1 MHEQPE
7 LLIPPRQRVRDAV
20 AAAWARAVASGALPA
35 ATAGTELPPVDIERP
50 AKPEHGDLATSLA
63 MKLARPYRMAPLR
76 IAEALAAELTAEMAT
91 EIDAATGADAGTAG
105 SPIASVE
112 VAPPG
117 FLNMRLADGA
127 LEELVAGVLANPG
140 AWGRTRADHP
150 RRVNVEFVSA
160 NPTGPLHIG
169 NARGAFVGDL
179 LCRVLEAAGNE
190 VTREYYFNDFG
201 AQVRNLGESVVAIRR
216 GTEIPEDGYRGAYVH
231 DLAREVPADIW
242 AAAEAAGAAEVFGAA
257 EAAVDAPTEPR
268 DAAWIVGEWASER
281 VRAGI
286 EASLATLG
294 VRFDTWK
301 SEGSLYR
308 EGWVEQAVDR
318 LRASGHLYEQD
329 GALWF
334 RSTDFGDDK
343 DRVVRKSSG
352 DYTYFGSDIGYVVEK
367 LSRGFD
373 HLVYIWGA
381 DHHGTVARLRNAAEA
396 MGFDRDAVQ
405 MILMAWV
412 RFVRDG
418 VEVSMS
424 KRAGEFIT
432 LDELLE
438 EIGVDAARWFFAA
451 RGYTSG
457 IDFDIEL
464 AKKQSNDNP
473 VYYVQYAHARI
484 ASILRKGAEAGLEPG
499 VGVAPGSLGGD
510 GSTPEGALVRVLAR
524 FPEVVEDAAAAQE
537 TQGVTAFAT
546 ELATQFHAF
555 YRDARVVDPAEPERS
570 RSRLALVRATQL
582 TLAGALGLL
591 GISAPESM

>member
-1 MHEQPE
+1 
-7 LLIPPRQRVRDAV
+7 VT
-20 AAAWARAVASGALPA
+20 AAWSRAVASGTLPA
-35 ATAGTELPPVDIERP
+35 ATADGPELPPVEVERP
-50 AKPEHGDLATSLA
+50 AKPEHGDLATGLA
-63 MKLARPYRMAPLR
+63 MKLARPYRMPPLR
-76 IAEALAAELTAEMAT
+76 IAEAIAAELTAA
-91 EIDAATGADAGTAG
+91 AGTAS

-117 FLNMRLADGA
+117 FINVRLADTA
-127 LEELVAGVLANPG
+127 LEELVAGVLADPD
-140 AWGRTRADHP
+140 AWGRVRAERP

-179 LCRVLEAAGNE
+179 LCRVLEAAGHV

-201 AQVRNLGESVVAIRR
+201 AQVRNLGASVVAIRG
-216 GTEIPEDGYRGAYVH
+216 GTGIPEDGYHGAYVH
-231 DLAREVPADIW
+231 DLAREMPDNVWSAAVAAGTATGADASAEAGGDGGADGAGAEP
-242 AAAEAAGAAEVFGAA
+242 AAA
-257 EAAVDAPTEPR
+257 R

-286 EASLATLG
+286 ETSLATLG
-294 VRFDTWK
+294 VRFDAWK

-308 EGWVEQAVDR
+308 EGWVEQAVER

-334 RSTDFGDDK
+334 RSTDYGDDK
-343 DRVVRKSSG
+343 DRVVRKSNG

-367 LSRGFD
+367 FGRGFD

-396 MGFDRDAVQ
+396 MGFDRKAVQ

-432 LDELLE
+432 LDELLA

-464 AKKQSNDNP
+464 AKKQSNENP

-484 ASILRKGAEAGLEPG
+484 ASILRKAAEAGLEPG
-499 VGVAPGSLGGD
+499 AGVAPGSFGGD
-510 GSTPEGALVRVLAR
+510 GTTPEGALVRALAR

-570 RSRLALVRATQL
+570 RSRLALVRAAQL

>member
-1 MHEQPE
+1 VHEPGPE
-7 LLIPPRQRVRDAV
+7 LTPLRERARVAV
-20 AAAWARAVASGALPA
+20 AAAWERAVASGALPA
-35 ATAGTELPPVDIERP
+35 VPDGVELPAVEVERP
-50 AKPEHGDLATSLA
+50 AHAEHGDFATSLA
-63 MKLARPYRMAPLR
+63 MKLARPCRLPPLR
-76 IAEALAAELTAEMAT
+76 IAEALGTELAAEA
-91 EIDAATGADAGTAG
+91 GAPG
-105 SPIASVE
+105 SVLASVA

-117 FLNMRLADGA
+117 FLNLRLSSNV
-127 LEELVAGVLANPG
+127 LEELVAGILANPDT
-140 AWGRTRADHP
+140 WGRVRAARP
-150 RRVNVEFVSA
+150 RHVNVEFVSA

-179 LCRVLEAAGNE
+179 LCRVLEAAGNRA
-190 VTREYYFNDFG
+190 TREYYFNDFG
-201 AQVRNLGESVVAIRR
+201 AQVRNLGASVVAIRR

-231 DLAREVPADIW
+231 DLAREVPADVW
-242 AAAEAAGAAEVFGAA
+242 AAAQSAGDEGTGNEGA
-257 EAAVDAPTEPR
+257 R
-268 DAAWIVGEWASER
+268 DAAWIVGEWASEH

-286 EASLATLG
+286 EASLARLG
-294 VRFDTWK
+294 VRFDVWK

-308 EGWVEQAVDR
+308 EGWVERAVER

-334 RSTDFGDDK
+334 RSTDYGDDK
-343 DRVVRKSSG
+343 DRVVRKSNG
-352 DYTYFGSDIGYVVEK
+352 DYTYFGSDLGYVVEK
-367 LSRGFD
+367 FSRGFD
-373 HLVYIWGA
+373 HLFYIWGA

-396 MGFDRDAVQ
+396 MGFDREAVQ
-405 MILMAWV
+405 MLLMAWV

-432 LDELLE
+432 LDELLS

-464 AKKQSNDNP
+464 AKKQSNENP

-484 ASILRKGAEAGLEPG
+484 ASILRKAAEAGLEPAAG
-499 VGVAPGSLGGD
+499 VTPGSLAD
-510 GSTPEGALVRVLAR
+510 PESPEGALVRALAR
-524 FPEVVEDAAAAQE
+524 FPEVVEDAAAAEE

-546 ELATQFHAF
+546 DLATQFHAF
-555 YRDARVVDPAEPERS
+555 YRDARVVEAAEPERS
-570 RSRLALVRATQL
+570 RSRLALVQATKL

-591 GISAPESM
+591 GISTPESM